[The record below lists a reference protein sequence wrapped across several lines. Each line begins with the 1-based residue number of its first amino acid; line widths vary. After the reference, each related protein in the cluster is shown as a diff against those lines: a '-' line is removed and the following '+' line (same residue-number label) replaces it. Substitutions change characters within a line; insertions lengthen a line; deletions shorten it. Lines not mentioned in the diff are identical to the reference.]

1 AACCSNA
8 SSRSRVR
15 WSSSSSRSAID
26 AGAVGALRPL
36 RIALWR
42 GPFGGCPLTP
52 CRFMSSQA
60 VHDDAQSYANLGFR
74 ATVVCP
80 LWVKSRHVRFTP
92 ESRRQADDLY
102 MVVAG
107 SELGFD
113 ESGEGKNLRLR
124 PLHPNLFQN
133 RLELLPEPIKGD
145 SRLPNIDHAP
155 PARHRSG
162 NVCKYS
168 PNRPVG

>member
-1 AACCSNA
+1 MNSRRRIVAPRCFRKEHRTNTLAWSGRGNVRFGSKADICSA
-8 SSRSRVR
+8 
-15 WSSSSSRSAID
+15 
-26 AGAVGALRPL
+26 
-36 RIALWR
+36 
-42 GPFGGCPLTP
+42 
-52 CRFMSSQA
+52 
-60 VHDDAQSYANLGFR
+60 
-74 ATVVCP
+74 
-80 LWVKSRHVRFTP
+80 KRHVRFTP

-107 SELGFD
+107 SELGFY

-133 RLELLPEPIKGD
+133 RLELLPEPVKGD

>member
-1 AACCSNA
+1 MPAQFSPNHGTVLAQT
-8 SSRSRVR
+8 
-15 WSSSSSRSAID
+15 SA
-26 AGAVGALRPL
+26 RKM
-36 RIALWR
+36 R
-42 GPFGGCPLTP
+42 
-52 CRFMSSQA
+52 
-60 VHDDAQSYANLGFR
+60 
-74 ATVVCP
+74 CP
-80 LWVKSRHVRFTP
+80 LWVTSRHM
-92 ESRRQADDLY
+92 RRNKPCPLYPLSGHQTDDLY

-113 ESGEGKNLRLR
+113 ESGEGKDLRLR

-133 RLELLPEPIKGD
+133 RLELFAEPIKGG